1 MSNYHLS
8 DTSYTSLSLS
18 ADLQLGI
25 QEAGYEFCTPIQ
37 ALTLPIALSGKD
49 VSGQAQTG
57 TGKTAA
63 FLIAILETLNKI
75 DSATADKDSE
85 KTEHSNKTEIRSLI
99 IAPTR
104 ELAKQIFEDAK
115 PLNKNLKYK
124 LALAYGGT
132 DYEKQRTVLENG
144 CDILIGTPG
153 RIIDYFKQG
162 VFGLKQLEVLV
173 MDEADRMFDMGFISD
188 IRYLLRAMPAAE
200 NRQSLLFS
208 ATMSERVKE
217 LAYEHMNSPETV
229 VVEAE
234 QVTADKVEQ
243 SAFMPANDEKIPLS
257 IGLLRQHNEGKSIL
271 FINTK
276 HQGEKIQAW
285 LEVNEFKSGLLSGDV
300 PQKKRERL
308 LQQFKNDKINILV
321 ATDVAA
327 RGLHIDGVD
336 MVINFDLPNDAE
348 DYVHRIGRTARA
360 GASGKAISL
369 ICETYG
375 MNIVDIESYIDNKIP
390 MVKEHSELLAKD
402 LITPKKTNHS
412 KKPARANSSKDSKTK
427 QDTQQRKPRIN
438 KQQQTNEITVEANTN
453 SKNRQRY
460 MKRSKKSLEV
470 PLIG

>member
-1 MSNYHLS
+1 MPKYHLS
-8 DTSYTSLSLS
+8 DTTYSSLPLS
-18 ADLQLGI
+18 KGLQLGI

-37 ALTLPIALSGKD
+37 ALTLPIALKGHD

-63 FLIAILETLNKI
+63 FLIATLETLLKQSEQQLQQTETKEESESLPENKNT
-75 DSATADKDSE
+75 SKKQLS
-85 KTEHSNKTEIRSLI
+85 SPIRALI

-104 ELAKQIFEDAK
+104 ELAKQIYDDAK
-115 PLNKNLKYK
+115 PLNKHLGFR
-124 LALAYGGT
+124 LSLAYGGT
-132 DYEKQRTVLENG
+132 AYEKQRASIEKG
-144 CDILIGTPG
+144 CDVLIGTPG

-162 VFGLKQLEVLV
+162 IFSLNLLEVLV
-173 MDEADRMFDMGFISD
+173 MDEADRMFDMGFIAD
-188 IRYLLRAMPAAE
+188 IRYLLKAMPE
-200 NRQSLLFS
+200 PKDRQSLLFS

-243 SAFMPANDEKIPLS
+243 LAYMPANEEKIPLTLG
-257 IGLLRQHNEGKSIL
+257 IVKNNPEGKVII

-285 LEVNEFKSGLLSGDV
+285 LETNQFKSGLLSGDV

-308 LQQFKNDKINILV
+308 LNKFKDDKITILV

-336 MVINFDLPNDAE
+336 IVINFDLPNDAE

-369 ICETYG
+369 VCETYG
-375 MNIVDIESYIDNKIP
+375 MNIIDIENYINNKIP
-390 MVKEHSELLAKD
+390 MLKNYSDVILTD
-402 LITPKKTNHS
+402 LIIPEFKPK
-412 KKPARANSSKDSKTK
+412 
-427 QDTQQRKPRIN
+427 N
-438 KQQQTNEITVEANTN
+438 KLNYGI
-453 SKNRQRY
+453 R
-460 MKRSKKSLEV
+460 
-470 PLIG
+470 